1 MPHSL
6 YDWHDRIKAVEREY
20 QAVRGSVAQMRRAIS
35 DGIGGPTSITVG
47 DLLTAGE
54 NLEGTYLIRIW
65 AEFETAVRSYY
76 AWLISDPDTRIGT
89 HDLINTVAGVR
100 RGRAIPEDV
109 RRAVHAIRD
118 YRNTLV
124 HARDDPTQPITITD
138 ARRNLNTFLCK
149 LPESW
154 G

>member
-76 AWLISDPDTRIGT
+76 AWLISDPDTRIARSDQ
-89 HDLINTVAGVR
+89 HCR
-100 RGRAIPEDV
+100 WRPSRPRHPRGRETGCSRHPG
-109 RRAVHAIRD
+109 
-118 YRNTLV
+118 L
-124 HARDDPTQPITITD
+124 
-138 ARRNLNTFLCK
+138 
-149 LPESW
+149 S
-154 G
+154 